1 MVSCREANQEHNNG
15 EVQDRFTP
23 CQTSLMRV
31 TAGECTMRTKNV
43 GRFPVYCAE
52 GGSRKQIGAMEWKGS
67 DELYLAG
74 KARVSTFR
82 PNYNPSHH
90 QVWPRWWGVLWRQL
104 SAGVRGSD
112 CDVTGRVVK
121 NTDLV
126 QRSKECTRHQ
136 AKENDSESVMRQN
149 MLLGFLPG
157 LAGSML
163 FLWCLCGSD

>member
-1 MVSCREANQEHNNG
+1 MEVVLGTRRWKSRGPVSVLRG
-15 EVQDRFTP
+15 EINLCNAKKPWST
-23 CQTSLMRV
+23 
-31 TAGECTMRTKNV
+31 RTKNV
-43 GRFPVYCAE
+43 GCFPVYCAE

-82 PNYNPSHH
+82 LNYNPSHH